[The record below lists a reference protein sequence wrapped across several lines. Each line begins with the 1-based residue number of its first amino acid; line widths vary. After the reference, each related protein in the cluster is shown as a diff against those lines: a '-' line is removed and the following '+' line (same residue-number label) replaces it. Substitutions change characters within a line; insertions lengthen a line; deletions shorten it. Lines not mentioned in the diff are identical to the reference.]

1 MDSASCPAVSATPA
15 PTTAARKS
23 LRRLTSGFCTCTGDA
38 GGGSSEEFGRA
49 SKISSPSFGALVA
62 EYADVETPLSALRTA
77 LPFFTAL
84 PPFRSIRTLFSSVG
98 PVAAALPATA
108 PPRPAPVD
116 LAPTPRS
123 RVASP
128 RTRWT
133 PTVNAHRCAW
143 VAPAPKTVAMT
154 LVAGSNVFV
163 RSPTPGWVPR
173 AAWAILRPT
182 WSCQVRPPSN
192 LQSCLAPVFDLYGE
206 QSESGKYKCEISFS
220 NRKFCTFHHLS
231 PYGKSF
237 GNFVH
242 HRVQR
247 RVQRRHWWIGFATTR
262 VSPWFSATTRRLFGR
277 VCRRRKPLA
286 ELAIPHSR
294 AHPLLDEA
302 PRATPPRSTA
312 RPNPGLH
319 LTRNHPGGT
328 RPRQFPRG
336 EAQLRKKDVRVEA
349 TNGPPRGRLRDGPA
363 RVHRGSRAIHRAPTR
378 PRLRRG
384 HRADWKGAFHP
395 ATVHRAPP
403 HHPNPADED

>member
-1 MDSASCPAVSATPA
+1 MRVDSASCPAVSATPA

-38 GGGSSEEFGRA
+38 GGGSSADLEEFGRA

-98 PVAAALPATA
+98 PVAAALHATA

-116 LAPTPRS
+116 EAPTPRS

-133 PTVNAHRCAW
+133 PPANAHRCAW

-173 AAWAILRPT
+173 ARWRYLGRRGVASSDLRPSSRIFRAAWRQFSIYTVNSQRVVNINAELASQTVNLVRFITYHHIGNLLNLLAILCKDGT
-182 WSCQVRPPSN
+182 
-192 LQSCLAPVFDLYGE
+192 
-206 QSESGKYKCEISFS
+206 
-220 NRKFCTFHHLS
+220 
-231 PYGKSF
+231 
-237 GNFVH
+237 
-242 HRVQR
+242 
-247 RVQRRHWWIGFATTR
+247 WWIGFG

-277 VCRRRKPLA
+277 VSVEESPST

-302 PRATPPRSTA
+302 PRATPPRRTA

-336 EAQLRKKDVRVEA
+336 EAQLRKKDVCVEA

-363 RVHRGSRAIHRAPTR
+363 PVHRGSRAIHRAPTR

-395 ATVHRAPP
+395 ATVDRAPS

>member
-1 MDSASCPAVSATPA
+1 M
-15 PTTAARKS
+15 
-23 LRRLTSGFCTCTGDA
+23 
-38 GGGSSEEFGRA
+38 
-49 SKISSPSFGALVA
+49 A

-98 PVAAALPATA
+98 PVAAALHATA
-108 PPRPAPVD
+108 PPRPAPVEE
-116 LAPTPRS
+116 APTPRS

-133 PTVNAHRCAW
+133 PTANAHRCAW

-173 AAWAILRPT
+173 AALAILRPT

-220 NRKFCTFHHLS
+220 NRKFGIFHHVS
-231 PYGKSF
+231 PYRKLLAILC
-237 GNFVH
+237 
-242 HRVQR
+242 R
-247 RVQRRHWWIGFATTR
+247 RRHWISWWIGFDRSAFLR
-262 VSPWFSATTRRLFGR
+262 GSRQRPGGFLAESVEESPST
-277 VCRRRKPLA
+277 

-302 PRATPPRSTA
+302 PRATPPRRTA

-395 ATVHRAPP
+395 ATSTHRAPR
-403 HHPNPADED
+403 PASSSEPIQVNLVHSASFRKPSLTPDIPTCPVP

>member
-1 MDSASCPAVSATPA
+1 MRVDSASCPAVSATPA

-38 GGGSSEEFGRA
+38 GGGSSADLEEFGRA

-98 PVAAALPATA
+98 PVAAALHATA

-116 LAPTPRS
+116 EAPTPRS

-133 PTVNAHRCAW
+133 PTANAHRCAW
-143 VAPAPKTVAMT
+143 VAPAPKTVVMT

-173 AAWAILRPT
+173 ARVAILRPT

-220 NRKFCTFHHLS
+220 NRKFGAFHHLS
-231 PYGKSF
+231 PYRKSF

-242 HRVQR
+242 IGCKVVDRVR
-247 RVQRRHWWIGFATTR
+247 PIG

-277 VCRRRKPLA
+277 VCRRKPLHRIGNSP
-286 ELAIPHSR
+286 LAS
-294 AHPLLDEA
+294 A
-302 PRATPPRSTA
+302 PAARRSTA
-312 RPNPGLH
+312 RDTTAPHRTTEPRSAPHAEPPG
-319 LTRNHPGGT
+319 
-328 RPRQFPRG
+328 
-336 EAQLRKKDVRVEA
+336 
-349 TNGPPRGRLRDGPA
+349 RDPTA
-363 RVHRGSRAIHRAPTR
+363 PVPSRRSSAEEKRCS
-378 PRLRRG
+378 RRG
-384 HRADWKGAFHP
+384 NKRP
-395 ATVHRAPP
+395 SSRAPP
-403 HHPNPADED
+403 